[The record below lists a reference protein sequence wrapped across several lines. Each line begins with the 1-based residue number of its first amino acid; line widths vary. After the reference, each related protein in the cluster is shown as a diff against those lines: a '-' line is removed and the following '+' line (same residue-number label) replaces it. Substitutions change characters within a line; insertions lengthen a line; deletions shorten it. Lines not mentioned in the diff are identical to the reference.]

1 MPFFGIVDS
10 REDFTYGQSV
20 AMSGSAF
27 AFRKINPDYSGNCCI
42 VRRSSDSA
50 ELTVGWSSNEI
61 DLASIEAWAGSDSV
75 FVKTWYDQS
84 GNGRDVT
91 QSAGASQPRLYN
103 AGVLETMNSQ
113 PCLYFDNNGILSNAS
128 PSWIAGVYYAY
139 AAVTMP
145 NETTTSSWYIGT
157 RDTVNSNNYRL
168 QIGYNGSNAYKIA
181 QWNNDANFTPTWS
194 TGTIYAHAGKKNNP
208 AGSTLWQNGSLIST
222 QTQPSNVQLNTATS
236 FTIGAG
242 GGDTNYFKGWL
253 GEAVIWAY
261 SISSSQLLVAHSD
274 QRTRFG
280 V

>member
-1 MPFFGIVDS
+1 MPLHIGVHDS

-20 AMSGSAF
+20 AMAGCAF
-27 AFRKINPDYSGNCCI
+27 AFRKINPNYTGDCCI
-42 VRRSSDSA
+42 VRRSSDNA
-50 ELTVGWSSNEI
+50 ELTVGWSGNEI
-61 DLASIEAWAGSDSV
+61 DLASIEAWAGSDTV
-75 FVKTWYDQS
+75 TVKTWYDQS
-84 GNGRDVT
+84 GNGRNVS

-113 PCLYFDNNGILSNAS
+113 PCIYFDNNDILDNAS

-139 AAVTMP
+139 AA
-145 NETTTSSWYIGT
+145 TTIPDEVAASSWYIGT
-157 RDTVNSNNYRL
+157 RSASSNNYRL

-194 TGTIYAHAGKKNNP
+194 SGSVYAHAGKKNNP

-222 QTQPSNVQLNTATS
+222 QTQPSNVQLIAAST

-242 GGDTNYFKGWL
+242 GGDTNYFMGWI
-253 GEAVIWAY
+253 GEVVVWAY
-261 SISSSQLLVAHSD
+261 SISSAQLLVAHSD